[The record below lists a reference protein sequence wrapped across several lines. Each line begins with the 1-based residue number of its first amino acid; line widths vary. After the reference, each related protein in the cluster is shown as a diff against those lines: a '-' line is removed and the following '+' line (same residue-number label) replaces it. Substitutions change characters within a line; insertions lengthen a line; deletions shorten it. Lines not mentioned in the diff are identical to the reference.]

1 MIGEAAATGG
11 IGAAV
16 ALAAIGVVA
25 SLARTSIGTWIRE
38 AIRLGPHKE
47 LEEHKSD
54 LRVEENALLE
64 EFRKL
69 NAQLQAVQGTAN
81 ATLIEG
87 QRVAAEWR
95 IKAVN
100 DLWREMLRLRK
111 GTPHLVFYV
120 DIMQPSQYPQLWTN
134 PKMRDVESYVDAQVK
149 DLVGG
154 STAEDIEYIRPFLG
168 EDVFANFFAYRAIF
182 GRVAYVLQDG
192 VKNRSLG
199 NWFRDEDIREILLVV
214 FSEEEMSTLEGLQS
228 GHFSYMR
235 NLLEEKILS
244 DMRKVISGEVSTAEG
259 LEQGRKILATVQRVD
274 AETEYGRNLSE

>member
-1 MIGEAAATGG
+1 MIGEAAATGS
-11 IGAAV
+11 ITAAV
-16 ALAAIGVVA
+16 AVVVA
-25 SLARTSIGTWIRE
+25 GLLAYAARTWIGTQIQE
-38 AIRLGPHKE
+38 AIRIGYRKE
-47 LEEHKSD
+47 LEEHRHD

-64 EFRKL
+64 ELRKL
-69 NAQLQAVQGTAN
+69 NTQLQSVQSTAN
-81 ATLIEG
+81 AALIEG

-134 PKMRDVESYVDAQVK
+134 PKIRDLESYVEEQVK
-149 DLVGG
+149 ALVGG
-154 STAEDIEYIRPFLG
+154 STEEDVEYIRPFLG
-168 EDVFANFFAYRAIF
+168 EEVFAKFFAYRAIF
-182 GRVAYVLQDG
+182 GRVAYVLQDR
-192 VKNRSLG
+192 VKNRSLD
-199 NWFRDEDIREILLVV
+199 NWFRDDEIREILLVV

-228 GHFSYMR
+228 SHFSYMK

-244 DMRKVISGEVSTAEG
+244 DLRKVVSGEVSTAEG

-274 AETEYGRNLSE
+274 AETEYGRNLSD